1 MATRVLIRN
10 NEQIILEN
18 PDLILEDLIQYNIKL
33 I

>member
-10 NEQIILEN
+10 NEPIILEN